1 MKVYSPHEKQQKGKH
16 TIRLTP
22 GTKNPE
28 NNSFMRDNE
37 KGDKVPQLFTVTF
50 VDGMAEVEDNL
61 GRWMID
67 NKVAL
72 KSKKLIKLLTD

>member
-22 GTKNPE
+22 GTKNPD
-28 NNSFMRDNE
+28 SAFMRENE
-37 KGDKVPQLFTVTF
+37 KGEKVPQLFTVTF
-50 VDGMAEVEDNL
+50 NDGMAVVDDAL
-61 GRWMID
+61 GKWMVD